1 MVDPS
6 LEECPDFDG
15 PAYANICDDIQRAT
29 GQTQEDVIIRLT
41 QSWTDGHNQ
50 RVDEWNQ
57 EREQA
62 AAEATEVEQAR
73 AAQEE
78 ETRVQREVEAE
89 KERAKAEKKK
99 PKINGFDETVSVG
112 DSISPRPSQYA
123 IQKLNNFDY
132 IELWYFSPDGCKEAL
147 RTARSVAD
155 DFGLTRVDDQLTIR
169 PAYAFK
175 ASKAAVADHD
185 LLFSTFLR
193 AKNLFLMQL
202 SKAKWPQSH
211 IDALSLFFWHLENH
225 PIRNNSEIGDTV
237 ILHYASRVR
246 LDWHDRLKRDE
257 GFNIAIVNETLLR
270 AINEELW
277 DRIRSRT
284 LSAVCSFSLN
294 KTSNLSLTKLPSIIH
309 A

>member
-1 MVDPS
+1 MADPS
-6 LEECPDFDG
+6 LEVCPDFDG
-15 PAYANICDDIQRAT
+15 PAYANICDDIRRAT
-29 GQTQEDVIIRLT
+29 GQSQEDVVTRLT

-50 RVDEWNQ
+50 RVNEWNLN
-57 EREQA
+57 REQE
-62 AAEATEVEQAR
+62 AAEAAEIEQAR

-78 ETRVQREVEAE
+78 EARILREAEAE
-89 KERAKAEKKK
+89 KEKAEAEKKK
-99 PKINGFDETVSVG
+99 PKMGSFDETVSVG

-175 ASKAAVADHD
+175 ASKSAIADHD
-185 LLFSTFLR
+185 LPFLTFLR

-257 GFNIAIVNETLLR
+257 GFNIAIINETLLR

-277 DRIRSRT
+277 DRIRSKT
-284 LSAVCSFSLN
+284 LTAVSSP
-294 KTSNLSLTKLPSIIH
+294 SKLII
-309 A
+309 